1 MKNRIVLLLATVSSL
16 LLSTLSGFGQDELQL
31 AEKVILCTDRKLYIA
46 GEQIGFSCTCLK
58 LKDAAEAFSKVL
70 FVELVSMD
78 GQRIVSQK
86 HPIDVKGFTEGNLV
100 IPASVSSGMFL
111 LKAYTK
117 HLEAKGP
124 NYFGYVLIR
133 VINAQKPQLNL
144 ADKQGSAI
152 EQSEGLNDRQLA
164 ELKINKTLFKKR
176 EQGTASFHFT
186 GTRGSIAS
194 LSASIALSVCLDE
207 NEFQPKFIYQHGLQA
222 YETQSKGICLTGQ
235 VLDEKTTTPMPNKR
249 VNLSIIGS
257 NDFIETLT
265 DTRGRFCF
273 ELPSLYGFHDVFINV
288 NDTTSA
294 RMLIQV
300 DNDFA
305 PSGTVTNPLLMNFS
319 AEEANTVHKLVLN
332 YLINTN
338 LGLLPQQDTEP
349 SIRKMQAFYGTPDQ
363 TLVLDEFIQ
372 LPTLEEYFNE
382 LPYLVKVR
390 KDKHRKYFK
399 LYAAQKELELYEP
412 LVLIDFVAISKP
424 DKVLAI
430 APTEVE
436 RIEFVHHLYQRGDV
450 LYGGIVSIL
459 SKKGNFAGVDLPGN
473 GMFIN
478 YGFYAPQNTS
488 QPIDLANT
496 NLPDARNTVLWEPK
510 MNIAADGSG
519 TLNFTTPDTPGEY
532 TLMLK
537 CIMQSGQVLSFKK
550 NFLVE

>member
-1 MKNRIVLLLATVSSL
+1 MKNKILLLLATLSSL
-16 LLSTLSGFGQDELQL
+16 LLSTLWGFGQDEPQL
-31 AEKVILCTDRKLYIA
+31 AEKVILCADRRLYIA

-58 LKDAAEAFSKVL
+58 LEDAPAAFSKVL
-70 FVELVSMD
+70 FVELVAMD

-86 HPIDVKGFTEGNLV
+86 HPIDVQGFTEGNLV

-111 LKAYTK
+111 LRAYTK

-124 NYFGYVLIR
+124 NYYGYVLIR
-133 VINAQKPQLNL
+133 VINAQKPQLAL
-144 ADKQGSAI
+144 ANKQGLAI
-152 EQSEGLNDRQLA
+152 EQSEPVNDKLLA
-164 ELKINKTLFKKR
+164 ELKINKTLFNKR
-176 EQGTASFHFT
+176 EEGAASFHFT
-186 GTRGSIAS
+186 GVHDSIACV
-194 LSASIALSVCLDE
+194 SASIALSVCLVE
-207 NEFQPKFIYQHGLQA
+207 AEFQPEFAYHHGLQA

-257 NDFIETLT
+257 NDFVETLT

-273 ELPSLYGFHDVFINV
+273 ELPSMYGLHDVFINV

-294 RMLIQV
+294 RMLIRV

-305 PSGTVTNPLLMNFS
+305 PSGLVANPPLMTFS
-319 AEEANTVHKLVLN
+319 AEEANTVHKLLLN

-338 LGLLPQQDTEP
+338 LGLLPKQNTEP
-349 SIRKMQAFYGTPDQ
+349 SIRKMHAFYGTPDQ

-399 LYAAQKELELYEP
+399 LYAPQKELELYEP

-478 YGFYAPQNTS
+478 YGFFAPKNAK

-519 TLNFTTPDTPGEY
+519 ALNFTTPDTPGEY

-537 CIMQSGQVLSFKK
+537 CIMQSGHVLNLKK
-550 NFLVE
+550 TFLVE